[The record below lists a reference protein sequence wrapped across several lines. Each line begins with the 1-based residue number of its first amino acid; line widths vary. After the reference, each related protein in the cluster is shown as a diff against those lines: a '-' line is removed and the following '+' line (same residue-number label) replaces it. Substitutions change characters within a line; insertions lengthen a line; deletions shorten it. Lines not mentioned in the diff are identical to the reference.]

1 MSDPC
6 TLVGSAF
13 DGWHITRPIDRIGD
27 EVAFEVRRAGTD
39 EAARLRTAV
48 RPGPSPLLLAQY
60 GSWAYIRHPVWSRP
74 LGVVRLPDGRPGLLL
89 DTSTPPDWPALDRIV
104 LEPADWVRAAA
115 TLGEALAALHAE
127 GIGYGPI
134 RPRQVR
140 VDPDGEGRRMRVV
153 GLSAE
158 PSGEGGPRTLPDPTD
173 DQAALARLFG
183 ACPPVGASP
192 LLDGARAILARGAER
207 DPGARFPSMT
217 SMCAALNRLLAPG
230 EGPSRDRRPTLDD
243 PPGVYPALPS
253 PEGRATLEGVPA
265 ALDADLDADLEGDTD
280 EVSIDLPYA
289 PPESILPTAA
299 EMAIPSPPVDR
310 DGEVRPGLVIEGLP
324 IPPTRAIGPEA
335 DRWTVPTVVPGG
347 ILRHRIRLRPS
358 AASTDLGSLRAA
370 RITGADETPPEGLE
384 ATVEPVGGGWPLP
397 LDGPADLDLVF
408 SFADERPPGLDAP
421 LHLHLTFDDGVE
433 AVPLPLPHAGRRM
446 DATLL
451 IDIGA
456 SAIRFAALVDD
467 RLRPLPDPSSG
478 EDAAPIEG
486 ADPRGAALLAGLHG
500 AINDGRLAPRDV
512 ILLPSL
518 DDDALAIERH
528 RRTVRRILPA
538 TPIRV
543 GLAASVAA
551 ALSRSGPDPL
561 LVVDVGRRSTHCLAV
576 DGATV
581 RARGRIDG
589 GGRGLGRAL
598 AAVEIFDAA
607 ESTPPPADDREP
619 PAGAAALFRL
629 PTRAAPD
636 PRAAPALPWRIRMA
650 DGEPQTDPGPIDRTD
665 CLRRI
670 AVRLE
675 PPPDDP
681 ARARQHQRFEA
692 ALRER
697 DPAIIDALGP
707 TLGWSVDGDPP
718 ATLSPGRWAAVR
730 AVLCAERTHGARLDA
745 ACDAIAHCAWSVA
758 RTAWGEAPDGLDV
771 ILTGRGARGTPL
783 AAALE
788 RQLPVEVHQPRG
800 PLVFDGAVRWR
811 ARGHLPT
818 WPGPDRLGF
827 RLLQLA
833 PEAVTLFDADC
844 HLRRAVAWRPPPTEP
859 ITLAVAWGD
868 EDPRICATLDPPSG
882 EATALKIRLV
892 SDPGAEAHRLE
903 ATFVALPT
911 PLDALTDAIDRLL
924 RSQPPMPDRDDLDG
938 ALDAWWATPEPR
950 LDGER
955 ALTPPRVLGV
965 LGEDPLVPPA
975 QFVETPPAR
984 RRAQTRI
991 TLQVPGV
998 GVLPG

>member
-13 DGWHITRPIDRIGD
+13 DEWHITRPIDRIGD
-27 EVAFEVRRAGTD
+27 EVAFEVRRDDTGAV
-39 EAARLRTAV
+39 ARLRTAT

-74 LGVVRLPDGRPGLLL
+74 LGVVRLPDGRPGLLI
-89 DTSTPPDWPALDRIV
+89 DGSAPPDWPAFDRAV
-104 LEPADWVRAAA
+104 LEPADWVRAAV
-115 TLGEALAALHAE
+115 TLSDALAALHAE
-127 GIGYGPI
+127 GIGYGSM

-140 VDPDGEGRRMRVV
+140 VDPDGGGRRVRVI

-158 PSGEGGPRTLPDPTD
+158 PAGEGGPRTLPDPAD

-192 LLDGARAILARGAER
+192 LLDDARAILARGAER
-207 DPGARFPSMT
+207 DPGARFPNMASL
-217 SMCAALNRLLAPG
+217 CAALTGLLGPG
-230 EGPSRDRRPTLDD
+230 GRPSRDRRPTLDD

-253 PEGRATLEGVPA
+253 PEAEGRATLEALPA
-265 ALDADLDADLEGDTD
+265 ALEGDLEGDTD
-280 EVSIDLPYA
+280 EVSLDLPFEPA
-289 PPESILPTAA
+289 GSILRTAA
-299 EMAIPSPPVDR
+299 EMPIPSPPVER
-310 DGEVRPGLVIEGLP
+310 AAEVRPGLAVEGLP
-324 IPPTRAIGPEA
+324 IPPTCALGPEA

-347 ILRHRIRLRPS
+347 VLRHRLRLRPTD
-358 AASTDLGSLRAA
+358 AATALGALRGA
-370 RITGADETPPEGLE
+370 RITAADGAAPGGLE
-384 ATVEPVGGGWPLP
+384 ATVEPVGRGWPLP
-397 LDGPADLDLVF
+397 LDRPADLDLVF
-408 SFADERPPGLDAP
+408 SFADARPPGPDAP
-421 LHLHLTFDDGVE
+421 LRLHLTFDDGGE
-433 AVPLPLPHAGRRM
+433 ALPLELPRAGRRV

-467 RLRPLPDPSSG
+467 RLRPLPDPSTG
-478 EDAAPIEG
+478 DDAAHG
-486 ADPRGAALLAGLHG
+486 GRADPLGAALLAGLQG

-528 RRTVRRILPA
+528 RRVVRRILPA
-538 TPIRV
+538 APIRI

-551 ALSRSGPDPL
+551 ALSRSGPEPL
-561 LVVDVGRRSTHCLAV
+561 LVVDVGRRSTHCIAV

-581 RARGRIDG
+581 HARGRIDG

-607 ESTPPPADDREP
+607 ESTSPAPADDREP
-619 PAGAAALFRL
+619 PAGAMALFRL

-636 PRAAPALPWRIRMA
+636 PRAAPALPWRIRAA
-650 DGEPQTDPGPIDRTD
+650 DGEPQTDPGPVDRTD

-670 AVRLE
+670 AVQLE

-692 ALRER
+692 ALRDR

-707 TLGWSVDGDPP
+707 TLGWSVDGEPP
-718 ATLSPGRWAAVR
+718 TTLSPGRWAAVR

-745 ACDAIAHCAWSVA
+745 ACDAIARCAWSVA

-844 HLRRAVAWRPPPTEP
+844 HLRRAVAWRPLPTEP

-903 ATFVALPT
+903 ATFVALPA
-911 PLDALTDAIDRLL
+911 PLDALTDAIEHLL

-955 ALTPPRVLGV
+955 AVGTPQVLGV

-975 QFVETPPAR
+975 QCVETPPAR

-991 TLQVPGV
+991 TLQMPGV
-998 GVLPG
+998 GMLPD